1 MATGTNKIFLSNATI
16 LNTHQAFLRFLCIL
30 LTTTVWIIK
39 ILSFLEYFMDRMA
52 EFMSEDGKLAT
63 DGIPSEKIPIDMN
76 LTTVNR
82 SYFSRRLR
90 RKIRERNLRR
100 ETRPQRPRT
109 ARTIRVTRV
118 GLEPSAIARGVLRR
132 IFRTSLIS
140 SSEMAEDD
148 WELG

>member
-1 MATGTNKIFLSNATI
+1 
-16 LNTHQAFLRFLCIL
+16 
-30 LTTTVWIIK
+30 
-39 ILSFLEYFMDRMA
+39 MDRMA
-52 EFMSEDGKLAT
+52 EFMSEDGKLVT

-82 SYFSRRLR
+82 SYFSRRFR
-90 RKIRERNLRR
+90 RKIRQINLRR

-118 GLEPSAIARGVLRR
+118 GLEPSAIVRGVLRR